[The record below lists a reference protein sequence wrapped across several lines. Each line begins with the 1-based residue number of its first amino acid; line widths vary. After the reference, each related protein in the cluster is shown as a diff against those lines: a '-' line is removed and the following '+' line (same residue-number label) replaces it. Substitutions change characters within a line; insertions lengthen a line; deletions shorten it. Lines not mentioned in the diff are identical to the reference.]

1 MTRVIQSRHP
11 AAQGVIRRR
20 CRWRVIFAS
29 GRGLQRISDLRR
41 KFFSTINSFCGSRH
55 NRRHNTR
62 TTLIFKEFLRQN
74 IPCAMVLQLISRS
87 PRRPG
92 SVASVARKSSLAS
105 LTPTLGCRDH
115 ATSPTRRR
123 VRLVRHQRP
132 SHPASNTRDDR
143 EAPLS
148 ESRTRKEK
156 HQFRK
161 KRK

>member
-1 MTRVIQSRHP
+1 MT
-11 AAQGVIRRR
+11 
-20 CRWRVIFAS
+20 AS
-29 GRGLQRISDLRR
+29 GPIPGPVGMSASAPLLGR
-41 KFFSTINSFCGSRH
+41 KQT
-55 NRRHNTR
+55 
-62 TTLIFKEFLRQN
+62 
-74 IPCAMVLQLISRS
+74 
-87 PRRPG
+87 
-92 SVASVARKSSLAS
+92 SVASLKLGPIGALTFLTGPFYSQQKLNKPLFGKAFLAFFERWKSA
-105 LTPTLGCRDH
+105 GHQVH

-161 KRK
+161 NRK